1 MAIKRFP
8 QASLRDD
15 GVHSV
20 GIHLSLTRVRS
31 YWDEEEANDL
41 WVKYIDD
48 AKSKLRDGEEPQMC
62 IWINCKNNGDY
73 HTKDEIK
80 DLDYS
85 DCEYINGRVYRVIK
99 TMIA

>member
-1 MAIKRFP
+1 MKKDKMFQYATNREIIKDTE
-8 QASLRDD
+8 L
-15 GVHSV
+15 
-20 GIHLSLTRVRS
+20 IT
-31 YWDEEEANDL
+31 EEEANDL
-41 WVKYIDD
+41 WVKYIND

-62 IWINCKNNGDY
+62 IWINCKKNGDY